1 MVGAGTAG
9 CGHRCWVDHVLSRK
23 ELLLLSN
30 YVKTWSS
37 LPEDGMPSGSER
49 DNVML
54 SMEATVNK
62 LNYWAA
68 SFTEAKGRSEYSS
81 GMKWGHSTQ
90 HLFDAIIF
98 SLKLKGGS
106 SRLME
111 VLSRAITLVA
121 PSVLVG
127 PLQERLQQVAGHI
140 LGNREYSQ

>member
-1 MVGAGTAG
+1 M
-9 CGHRCWVDHVLSRK
+9 HHVLSHK
-23 ELLLLSN
+23 ELLLIAN
-30 YVKTWSS
+30 HVKKWSS
-37 LPEDGMPSGSER
+37 FPADGMPCGSEL
-49 DNVML
+49 DSVML

-68 SFTEAKGRSEYSS
+68 SFTEASRRSDYSS

-98 SLKLKGGS
+98 ALKLKGGS